1 MNIVQRLPRL
11 QGQLACGSAE
21 RPASAGAGSRGTVG
35 GATQDAR
42 MAELSV
48 RHREMLAFEA
58 QWWRHEVNRPTAVR
72 QLFGLTEQRY
82 QQIMNVIIEWPQALA
97 HDPLLVRRL
106 RRDRAVVR
114 ADRNRP
120 GPDRLLSS

>member
-1 MNIVQRLPRL
+1 
-11 QGQLACGSAE
+11 
-21 RPASAGAGSRGTVG
+21 
-35 GATQDAR
+35 

-58 QWWRHEVNRPTAVR
+58 QWWRHHVGRPTAVR

-97 HDPLLVRRL
+97 YDPLLVRRL
-106 RRDRAVVR
+106 RRDRAGAR
-114 ADRNRP
+114 ADRNR
-120 GPDRLLSS
+120 LSSGRLSSG